1 MRLRSFLSVCPAV
14 RNSIILMLSG
24 RKSGHIAQNVSSVC
38 TKVHF
43 RMTLE
48 KTNVFLIKALTNLR
62 CTKVSDYLGLYR

>member
-14 RNSIILMLSG
+14 RNSIFLTQSG
-24 RKSGHIAQNVSSVC
+24 RKSGHIAQNVTSVC

-48 KTNVFLIKALTNLR
+48 KTNVF
-62 CTKVSDYLGLYR
+62 SDKGVNKFEMYEGVRLFRTL

>member
-14 RNSIILMLSG
+14 RNSIFLTQSG
-24 RKSGHIAQNVSSVC
+24 RKSGHIAQNVTSVC

-48 KTNVFLIKALTNLR
+48 KTNVF
-62 CTKVSDYLGLYR
+62 